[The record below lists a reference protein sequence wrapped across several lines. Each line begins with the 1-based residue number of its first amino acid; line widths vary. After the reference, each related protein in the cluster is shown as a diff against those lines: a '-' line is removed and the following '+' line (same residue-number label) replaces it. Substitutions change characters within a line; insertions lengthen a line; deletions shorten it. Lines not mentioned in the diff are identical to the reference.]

1 MEPISIAGAT
11 AQANC
16 SVSRRGV
23 IRGVHFASV
32 PPGAGEVLHL
42 REWARSLM

>member
-1 MEPISIAGAT
+1 VTIRRCPVAGIVQDV

-23 IRGVHFASV
+23 IRGIQ
-32 PPGAGEVLHL
+32 PPP
-42 REWARSLM
+42 R